1 MSDKIYGRNRDSVT
15 DIELE
20 LHNLFLEHPD
30 ATVGEDGT
38 PIIPAHALVEVFK
51 SFADLYNGMELM
63 SPEEMEQLKEILE
76 QNPGI
81 QVTPQVTLAF
91 IADRTKNSPPQS
103 PPMKEDEL
111 DSPRGRQDERGN
123 SDPDSRSSSSDSVG
137 TSRNHSRPPS
147 RGGMPQTPQSASSP
161 FDTSR
166 RQRST
171 PLGGNAPS
179 SWATKRPPH
188 HRRKSDAGSRSDSE
202 QITASPSAYG
212 RPAGRIRA
220 PSNPTS
226 PSSSMMDELNPGSPP
241 LNGRFSRPSSR
252 QQSRRPDNNNDLHD
266 QFDYTL
272 RQGLNSLVMPRGN
285 DSDSDSDD
293 EARMDMIMDR
303 SAASSTVSMMP
314 QDRVEALQ
322 RVNEDLTRKL
332 VENERTLQRKLAEH
346 EAIHEDLQMK
356 LDELDNE
363 LSAAK
368 REEKELRLKERTN
381 HHQIQA
387 LEIDVA
393 KLTRQVEASK
403 ASYANLQ
410 KQYQDQLNATDKY
423 RVELREREDAVRGA
437 REETE
442 LTQMEVHKLKS
453 EQENYETRIAQLEQ
467 DLAVAQQAHMQL
479 DEQKQEN
486 MMLKET
492 IDRMRFDLD
501 EMRSNN
507 ASTLTGGGSSGQSSA
522 ANTISKSLGAEL
534 LKMKGGWGM
543 EEETEE
549 EPEEAGS
556 GGTPVEEDED
566 TEGEDVI
573 QTIITRKKR
582 KVQSKA
588 MDNKMQNI
596 QRREFEE
603 RKEYSDMATQYDLEL
618 FFVSSKT
625 QTDPEVK
632 ILTASLSTQTDPEPV
647 VELPP
652 PRNTVE
658 MEIQTEPEAEEED
671 SKPSTSTADAPPA
684 YKKELSPEEQEEHDW
699 RVTVATLKKYHPG
712 ARLEEGVPGGISL
725 DALEDWRAL
734 KEELGVS
741 CLVVDKI
748 MENSPHTDLPRAP
761 SDPASSIR
769 RRSGRFYN
777 IYNTYVY
784 RGSGKPPHP
793 QSNANPFPAIPS
805 AIFWIGATS
814 LALLV
819 VGPTLFVPHYTVPG
833 GATSYDRA
841 MWSSYNTMKYAGEG
855 FTHETDALWGL
866 FGRVTGGAARMV
878 RGWPQ

>member
-1 MSDKIYGRNRDSVT
+1 MSNKLYGRNRDSVADLET
-15 DIELE
+15 D
-20 LHNLFLEHPD
+20 LHSIFEQHPD
-30 ATVGEDGT
+30 SSVGDDGT
-38 PIIPAHALVEVFK
+38 PIIPAHALVDVLK
-51 SFADLYNGMELM
+51 TFADSNGVELL
-63 SPEEMEQLKEILE
+63 SPEETEQLKALLATNPDLE
-76 QNPGI
+76 
-81 QVTPQVTLAF
+81 VTPQITLAF
-91 IADRTKNSPPQS
+91 IATRTKNSPPQS
-103 PPMKEDEL
+103 PPMTEDEL
-111 DSPRGRQDERGN
+111 DSPRGRQDDRSVVN
-123 SDPDSRSSSSDSVG
+123 SGRDSRSSSIDSVG

-147 RGGMPQTPQSASSP
+147 RGVPQTPNSTASP

-202 QITASPSAYG
+202 QVSASPSAYG

-226 PSSSMMDELNPGSPP
+226 PSTNMMDDFDNPGSPP
-241 LNGRFSRPSSR
+241 PNGRFSRPSSR
-252 QQSRRPDNNNDLHD
+252 QQGRRPTLDEDLYNDLDHT
-266 QFDYTL
+266 F
-272 RQGLNSLVMPRGN
+272 RQGLNSLPMPRPTE
-285 DSDSDSDD
+285 DDSDSDD
-293 EARMDMIMDR
+293 EARMDMVMDR

-322 RVNEDLTRKL
+322 RVNDDLTRKL
-332 VENERTLQRKLAEH
+332 MENERTLQNKLAEH
-346 EAIHEDLQMK
+346 ESIQEELQSK
-356 LDELDNE
+356 LDELSNE

-368 REEKELRLKERTN
+368 REEKELRIKERSS
-381 HHQIQA
+381 HHQIQT
-387 LEIDVA
+387 LEAEISKVN
-393 KLTRQVEASK
+393 RQLEASK
-403 ASYANLQ
+403 ASYAKMNKL
-410 KQYQDQLNATDKY
+410 YQDQLSMANKY
-423 RVELREREDAVRGA
+423 RDEIRERDASTRDRNNESEA
-437 REETE
+437 LNQDIR
-442 LTQMEVHKLKS
+442 KLKVDA
-453 EQENYETRIAQLEQ
+453 EIYETRIAQLEEE
-467 DLAVAQQAHMQL
+467 LAAAQQAHIQL

-486 MMLKET
+486 MLLKET

-507 ASTLTGGGSSGQSSA
+507 ASAVAGGSSGHSSA

-534 LKMKGGWGM
+534 LKMKGGWND
-543 EEETEE
+543 
-549 EPEEAGS
+549 EPEEEAADVPAS
-556 GGTPVEEDED
+556 TSSPNEDDED

-588 MDNKMQNI
+588 MDNRMQNI

-603 RKEYSDMATQYDLEL
+603 RKEYSDMATQYDLEQ
-618 FFVSSKT
+618 FYVSCKT
-625 QTDPEVK
+625 QTDAEVK
-632 ILTASLSTQTDPEPV
+632 IITASLSTQTDPEPV
-647 VELPP
+647 VEPPP

-658 MEIQTEPEAEEED
+658 MEIQTEADPEED
-671 SKPSTSTADAPPA
+671 VKPDAPPA

-712 ARLEEGVPGGISL
+712 SRLEEGVPDGISL

-748 MENSPHTDLPRAP
+748 IENSPHTGLPRAP
-761 SDPASSIR
+761 SDAAGASPR

-784 RGSGKPPHP
+784 GGKTPHP
-793 QSNANPFPAIPS
+793 QSNANPFPVIPS
-805 AIFWIGATS
+805 AMFWIGVTS
-814 LALLV
+814 IAFLA
-819 VGPTLFVPHYTVPG
+819 VGPSLLIPYYTVPG
-833 GATSYDRA
+833 GPTMHDRA
-841 MWSSYNTMKYAGEG
+841 VWNSFNTMKYAGEG

-866 FGRVTGGAARMV
+866 LGRVTGGAARMV